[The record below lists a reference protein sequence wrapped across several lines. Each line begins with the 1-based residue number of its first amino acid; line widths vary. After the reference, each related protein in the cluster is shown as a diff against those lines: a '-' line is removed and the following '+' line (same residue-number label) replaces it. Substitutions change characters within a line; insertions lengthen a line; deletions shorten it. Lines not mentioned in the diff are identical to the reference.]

1 MPSTLAQPKA
11 AVRSPQPGHLATAP
25 LRGTQVPDVGQR
37 FAVGPIDDPQVYEV
51 ESLTGPDPQY
61 PIVLRKVG
69 LSAENE
75 RMCRQFFDDNH
86 VGATPDPDFGD
97 FSSPEALRQQ
107 WLDRRMEQELRW
119 FLRSDV
125 RRVA

>member
-1 MPSTLAQPKA
+1 MADQLYRIA
-11 AVRSPQPGHLATAP
+11 
-25 LRGTQVPDVGQR
+25 DR

-61 PIVLRKVG
+61 PVVLRKVG

-75 RMCRQFFDDNH
+75 RACRDFFDDNH
-86 VGATPDPDFGD
+86 LSCAPWAKETD

-107 WLDRRMEQELRW
+107 WLNRRMEQELRW

>member
-1 MPSTLAQPKA
+1 MPSRSLQSQAPARPAPSNHPATGDGRAAQ
-11 AVRSPQPGHLATAP
+11 VRIA
-25 LRGTQVPDVGQR
+25 DR

-61 PIVLRKVG
+61 PIVLKKIG

-75 RMCRQFFDDNH
+75 RACRQFFDDNH

-107 WLDRRMEQELRW
+107 WLNRRMEQELRW

>member
-1 MPSTLAQPKA
+1 VSTPTVQTA
-11 AVRSPQPGHLATAP
+11 AHPRPGHSDHPATSTG
-25 LRGTQVPDVGQR
+25 RGAQVRIADR

-51 ESLTGPDPQY
+51 ESLSGPDPQY

-69 LSAENE
+69 LSCENE
-75 RMCRQFFDDNH
+75 RLCRQFFDDNH
-86 VGATPDPDFGD
+86 VGAVPDPNFGD

-107 WLDRRMEQELRW
+107 WLNRRMEQELRW